1 MDIGKLYNV
10 SSPIIESA
18 ELQARKT
25 GGTSDGRFA
34 SILDA
39 AKEQLYETN
48 SFLNDQEQEE
58 VKFSLG
64 LTENAHDLSIAQAK
78 AKASLQYTVA
88 LRDKFLEAYK
98 EIIQIQM

>member
-1 MDIGKLYNV
+1 MDIGKIYNV
-10 SSPIIESA
+10 SSPVIGA
-18 ELQARKT
+18 EELRFRGAE
-25 GGTSDGRFA
+25 GTSDGRFA

-39 AKEQLYETN
+39 AKQQLSETN
-48 SFLNDQEQEE
+48 SYLNTQEEEE

-64 LTENAHDLSIAQAK
+64 LTENAHDLAIAQAK

-98 EIIQIQM
+98 EIVQIQM

>member
-10 SSPIIESA
+10 SSPIIGQA
-18 ELQARKT
+18 ELDARKAE
-25 GGTSDGRFA
+25 GISDGKFA

-39 AKEQLYETN
+39 AKQQLDETN
-48 SFLNDQEQEE
+48 SYLNNEEEEE
-58 VKFSLG
+58 VKFALG
-64 LTENAHDLSIAQAK
+64 LTDNAHDLAIAQAK